1 MDRQQA
7 IEIIGKEYLCV
18 SRDCDIERSCGKCD
32 LMMPSKEPILEAY
45 KMAMDAL
52 AIPSAEP
59 KEVYYSGDGY
69 ADGEMVYDIANCP
82 NCDYEFEYSDF
93 IWGCK
98 FCPECGQ
105 ALKWEGEQDETDN

>member
-7 IEIIGKEYLCV
+7 IEIIRKEYLCV

-52 AIPSAEP
+52 AIPN
-59 KEVYYSGDGY
+59 KTGHWINNQNGTFT
-69 ADGEMVYDIANCP
+69 
-82 NCDYEFEYSDF
+82 CDQC
-93 IWGCK
+93 GCKRSRSK
-98 FCPECGQ
+98 FCPDCGS
-105 ALKWEGEQDETDN
+105 KND